1 MQKISL
7 DKFANGALNER
18 ANAAISEVLANI
30 ADRNTDATKKRT
42 VTITLAFTADDS
54 RDLAM
59 VDIEAKTK
67 LVPAT
72 SVGTKVI
79 IDIDTEGQVI
89 GQELKSGIPGQ
100 TMIDAETGEVMT
112 DVGQPISEIENDG
125 NIVDFRKSQSK

>member
-1 MQKISL
+1 MPKINL
-7 DKFANGALNER
+7 DTFANGALSER
-18 ANAAISEVLANI
+18 ANAAINEVLANI

-42 VTITLAFTADDS
+42 VTITLAFTADEE

-72 SVGTKVI
+72 SVGTKVL
-79 IDIDTEGQVI
+79 IDFDTSGKVI
-89 GQELKSGIPGQ
+89 GQELKSGVPGQ
-100 TMIDAETGEVMT
+100 TMIDGETGEIVT

-125 NIVDFRKSQSK
+125 NIVDFRKTQSK

>member
-18 ANAAISEVLANI
+18 ANSAISEVLANI

-59 VDIEAKTK
+59 VDIEAKAK

-79 IDIDTEGQVI
+79 IDFDTEGQVI